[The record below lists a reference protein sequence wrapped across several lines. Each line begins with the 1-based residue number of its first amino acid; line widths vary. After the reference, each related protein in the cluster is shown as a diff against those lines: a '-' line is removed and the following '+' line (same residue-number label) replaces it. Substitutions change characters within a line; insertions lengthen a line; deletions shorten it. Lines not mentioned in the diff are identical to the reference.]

1 MKSTLSA
8 MLTRS
13 ALIGALPIVIALM
26 LSGVISFSYNRLL
39 KDYRDDVDH
48 TFQVMSAID
57 SALLQLQDAE
67 TGQRGFIITGDES
80 YLAPFEAGRKKLV
93 EVLLHLSALVSDNAE
108 QQARIESL
116 QNLADGKLGELQ
128 DTIVTRKQ
136 EGLEPAR
143 RKVIGSA
150 GKETMD
156 RIRSVAADM
165 RTAETNLFEARLASA
180 RFAEQMM
187 ILVAVV
193 CVALSLAGRF
203 AAFLLRSHAHELS
216 EDDQTKKM

>member
-1 MKSTLSA
+1 MKSTLKA
-8 MLTRS
+8 MLSRP
-13 ALIGALPIVIALM
+13 ALTGAMPVVIALM
-26 LSGVISFSYNRLL
+26 LGGVISFSYNRLL

-80 YLAPFEAGRKKLV
+80 YLAPFEAGRTKLF
-93 EVLLHLSALVSDNAE
+93 EALSRLSELASDNAD

-116 QNLADGKLGELQ
+116 QRLARDKLDELE
-128 DTIVTRKQ
+128 DTVLTRKRD
-136 EGLEPAR
+136 GLEPAR
-143 RKVIGSA
+143 LKVIGSA

-165 RTAETNLFEARLASA
+165 RSAETSPRSGNEGST
-180 RFAEQMM
+180 EGMTD
-187 ILVAVV
+187 
-193 CVALSLAGRF
+193 CSLALNPGFCVFR
-203 AAFLLRSHAHELS
+203 ARTSRP
-216 EDDQTKKM
+216 